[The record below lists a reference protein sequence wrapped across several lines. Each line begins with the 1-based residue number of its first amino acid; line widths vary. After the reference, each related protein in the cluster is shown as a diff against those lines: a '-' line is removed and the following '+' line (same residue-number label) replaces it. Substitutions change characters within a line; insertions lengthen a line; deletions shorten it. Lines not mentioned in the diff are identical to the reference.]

1 MVKSTTLNNATI
13 NIIDTISTTVEPLT
27 TSNYSNHTNHTNDNN
42 KNDFT
47 PYIIIIIILVFIIF
61 SLLEGFHRA
70 VTSDNEPFI
79 VKIIKFPFVFT
90 ISLPNIIIMIIIYP
104 FSEETKNK
112 YKIWRKNLK
121 EYWYYTC
128 LDIVD
133 CIFNIEREETIPYV
147 IQDVSNTEVNQFFSD
162 QYETIEYPK
171 EEIEICSICMDKL
184 DVKCDDLKNEKSVLL
199 TCGHYFHEECLKSW
213 YKSSTQKDCPICRE
227 KLEIKNYYVFNEIN
241 L

>member
-1 MVKSTTLNNATI
+1 MIQYTTLINATL
-13 NIIDTISTTVEPLT
+13 NILNNISTTVLPLT
-27 TSNYSNHTNHTNDNN
+27 TGNYSNNTNHDNTNNDD

-47 PYIIIIIILVFIIF
+47 PYIIIIIILAFIVC

-79 VKIIKFPFVFT
+79 VKIIKFPFIFI

-104 FSEETKNK
+104 FGEETKNK

-133 CIFNIEREETIPYV
+133 CIFNIEREETLPYV
-147 IQDVSNTEVNQFFSD
+147 VQDVTNTEVNQFFSAE
-162 QYETIEYPK
+162 YETIEYPK
-171 EEIEICSICMDKL
+171 EEIDVCSICMEKL
-184 DVKCDDLKNEKSVLL
+184 DINCETKNEKLVLL
-199 TCGHYFHEECLKSW
+199 TCGHCFHEECLKSW
-213 YKSSTQKDCPICRE
+213 YRSSIQKDCPICR
-227 KLEIKNYYVFNEIN
+227 KTLKIKNYYVFEEI
-241 L
+241 